1 MTSDEETD
9 MSFDYKCET
18 KN

>member
-9 MSFDYKCET
+9 MSFDYKCEPE
-18 KN
+18 N